1 MWSALFLHINIKIW
15 LLHSLHLQYLMII
28 AAFFLNVHLRH
39 GAGQVYR
46 ITRSLQGGYLE
57 LSRQVLNCLL
67 TTLSLPKVNTQGNV
81 EQLAGLTSSFKR
93 LLPKSLAPCWYSQQ
107 LFMSDSPLPP
117 KKQPYVHTLGSQGVK
132 ESIDARREKNQV
144 KTQAFTKYQD

>member
-28 AAFFLNVHLRH
+28 AAFFLNVRLRH

-93 LLPKSLAPCWYSQQ
+93 LLPESLAPCWYSQQ

-117 KKQPYVHTLGSQGVK
+117 QKTALCTHPRQSGSQRINRCKKGK
-132 ESIDARREKNQV
+132 KSSKN
-144 KTQAFTKYQD
+144 TGLY